1 MIRINLLPVKED
13 KYAKEATDF
22 LIIFVVAMSVVLVL
36 LVLNSR
42 VLAEKEK
49 ESMIRIQEAD
59 KEIANLKVI
68 MGEIKSLKEKKADL
82 QRKMDMIVRLQEQN
96 VGPVRVFDELSLKLP
111 SSKIWLEKLALRGNR
126 VDIDGFT
133 LENQEVANF
142 MNQLENSMF
151 FSGINLRK
159 VSKDKAVR
167 GVQTLTYNL
176 NANVHPVGRSDAAK
190 KSAPAEE
197 KQ

>member
-13 KYAKEATDF
+13 KLAKEAKDF
-22 LIIFVVAMSVVLVL
+22 LIIVVGALAVVLVL

-42 VLAEKEK
+42 VLVEREA
-49 ESMIRIQEAD
+49 ESMARIQEAD
-59 KEIANLKVI
+59 KEIANLRII
-68 MGEIKSLKEKKADL
+68 MGEIKSLKEKKDAL
-82 QRKMDMIVRLQEQN
+82 QNKMDMIVRLQEQN

-111 SSKIWLEKLALRGNR
+111 SSKIWLEKLTLRGTR
-126 VDIDGFT
+126 IDIDGFT

-159 VSKDKAVR
+159 VTKDKTVR
-167 GVQTLTYNL
+167 GVQTLSYNL
-176 NANVHPVGRSDAAK
+176 NATVHLVGRSDPAKTAAG
-190 KSAPAEE
+190 
-197 KQ
+197 QQQ